1 MHAASGMAALLLCR
15 ALPAV
20 SRRACC
26 VVLSQI
32 CKQKPLVYLC
42 ILVVKLGLLP
52 VLFKKHV
59 LLNGTSLMLLMLGLQ
74 EKVKRMTPEQRAKF
88 KAREER
94 VQTKRAMKQ
103 RMIRA

>member
-1 MHAASGMAALLLCR
+1 MSCCAESDLL
-15 ALPAV
+15 AKAFTG
-20 SRRACC
+20 
-26 VVLSQI
+26 
-32 CKQKPLVYLC
+32 
-42 ILVVKLGLLP
+42 ILVFPSPSSWGFCMP
-52 VLFKKHV
+52 VLFKKQV
-59 LLNGTSLMLLMLGLQ
+59 LLNDTSLMLLMLGLQ